1 LWRSQIALSQCA
13 TLLEVE
19 HKHQGGQV
27 ESSHKA
33 IKLINL
39 INRGKPMQGDRQPIP
54 PIYDHQEPTLD
65 LFAYL
70 HEPDWLGKDILASQ
84 QKKRHAPNQG
94 QEQVQTQ
101 PTYMQTHTVVQAT
114 DTNQTG
120 VMMAKVAQVNSI
132 SDRIAVVMADEA
144 TSEHY
149 AEQEYANCSIK
160 DACDHAAS
168 ESGESGESNESIGSS
183 ESDQECSDRSASK
196 FAESHDQQIDQYPGD
211 PIAPSD
217 KPYVSYTT
225 RVEAVVNQIVALLD
239 HCSDAEAK
247 AFWLA
252 AEQIKTRGRMNSLV
266 AEVSSFLTSYY
277 ADRHHSINPRVSN
290 IFWQAARQKLTMP
303 SASDHS

>member
-94 QEQVQTQ
+94 QVQVQTQ

-120 VMMAKVAQVNSI
+120 ITVAKVAKVNSI
-132 SDRIAVVMADEA
+132 SDRIAVVMADAAE
-144 TSEHY
+144 SELGADDNY
-149 AEQEYANCSIK
+149 EYANCSIGA
-160 DACDHAAS
+160 DSDHVTS
-168 ESGESGESNESIGSS
+168 ESGKSDESNESIESS
-183 ESDQECSDRSASK
+183 ESDQECGDRSVN
-196 FAESHDQQIDQYPGD
+196 ESPESPWQHIDECLGD
-211 PIAPSD
+211 PSA